1 MTVASPPEDG
11 NVGVLEEVVVGAN
24 CGAAAAALASRAAAD
39 AYSSLRRRAMVHT
52 WIRVLA
58 AFFSMT

>member
-1 MTVASPPEDG
+1 MTAASPSEDG
-11 NVGVLEEVVVGAN
+11 DGGVLEEVVVGAN
-24 CGAAAAALASRAAAD
+24 YGAVATASASRAVAD
-39 AYSSLRRRAMVHT
+39 ACSSLRRRAMVHT